1 VSAPLPE
8 LIQSLLRPDAYP
20 HEAGDIQLIQTHI
33 SYVVLAGAYAYKI
46 KKPLDLHFLDYST
59 LERRR
64 LMCEEEVRLNR
75 RLCPEAYLG
84 VEPIVRRDGGYRVGG
99 EGEALEYAVKMRR
112 MPEEAMMPAML
123 ARGAVTEADIRRI
136 AGMLAAFHATSASDE
151 RTARFGSADSL
162 RANWDENFEQ
172 TAPFIGR
179 TITLAQH
186 ELMRGYVDRFLRGR
200 AALIEERAA
209 SGRVRDCHGDLR
221 SDSIVIHPDGGI
233 CVMDCIEFNDRIRY
247 GDVAGDVGFL
257 AMDLDFRGRP
267 DLADELMSAYLNA
280 VDDETL
286 PCVLDFYRAYRAYVR
301 GKVESMQMDE
311 PEVSDA
317 GRAAALE
324 RATAYFALAQGYAEQ
339 PPARTL
345 VVMSG
350 LSGSGKSYVGAAVA
364 SRLGAAF
371 LRSDTTR
378 QRIFSVP
385 GEGRH
390 AEAYGSGI
398 YTEESRA
405 RVYEALHQRAAQQLR
420 LGLPVVL
427 DATYSRVADRAA
439 AMRIAGET
447 ATPALVLH
455 VAADEETVRGRMVQ
469 RAEEP
474 AGASDARWETYLA
487 QRERF
492 EAPDEVPSDRLVRI
506 DGAAPLRQ
514 SVERALEAV
523 ANLVR

>member
-1 VSAPLPE
+1 VSDPLPE
-8 LIQSLLRPDAYP
+8 LIQSLLQPDAYP

-33 SYVVLAGAYAYKI
+33 SYVVLAGSYAYKI

-84 VEPIVRRDGGYRVGG
+84 VEPIVRVGGGYRLGG
-99 EGEALEYAVKMRR
+99 EGEAIEYAVWMRR
-112 MPEEAMMPAML
+112 MPQAAMMPAML
-123 ARGAVTEADIRRI
+123 ARGGVTAADIRRI
-136 AGMLAAFHATSASDE
+136 AAVLASFHEVSPPDE
-151 RTARFGSADSL
+151 RIARFGAGEAL
-162 RANWDENFEQ
+162 RANWDENLEQ

-179 TITLAQH
+179 TITPEQH
-186 ELMRGYVDRFLRGR
+186 DVMRRYADRLLRDHGS
-200 AALIEERAA
+200 LIEERAA
-209 SGRVRDCHGDLR
+209 TGRVRDCHGDLR
-221 SDSIVIHPDGGI
+221 SDSIVIHPDGAI

-257 AMDLDFRGRP
+257 AMDLDYRGRR

-286 PCVLDFYRAYRAYVR
+286 PCVLEFYRAYRAYVR
-301 GKVESMQMDE
+301 GKVESMQLDE
-311 PEVSDA
+311 PEVSQAD
-317 GRAAALE
+317 RAAAVD
-324 RATAYFALAQGYAEQ
+324 RARAYFALAQEYAGLPQE
-339 PPARTL
+339 RVL

-350 LSGSGKSYVGAAVA
+350 LSGSGKSHVAGGVA

-378 QRIFSVP
+378 RRIFGSVLEEER
-385 GEGRH
+385 G
-390 AEAYGSGI
+390 AEAYGAGI
-398 YTEESRA
+398 YTEDARE
-405 RVYEALHQRAAQQLR
+405 RVYEALHERAAERLR
-420 LGLPVVL
+420 AGLPVVL
-427 DATYSRVADRAA
+427 DATYARVADRAA
-439 AMRIAGET
+439 ALRLADVT
-447 ATPALVLH
+447 DTPVLVLH
-455 VAADEETVRGRMVQ
+455 VDADEETVRGRMIQ

-474 AGASDARWETYLA
+474 AGASDARWETYIA

-492 EAPDEVPSDRLVRI
+492 EAPDEVPPDQLVSI

-514 SVERALEAV
+514 SVERVLEAV
-523 ANLVR
+523 ARF